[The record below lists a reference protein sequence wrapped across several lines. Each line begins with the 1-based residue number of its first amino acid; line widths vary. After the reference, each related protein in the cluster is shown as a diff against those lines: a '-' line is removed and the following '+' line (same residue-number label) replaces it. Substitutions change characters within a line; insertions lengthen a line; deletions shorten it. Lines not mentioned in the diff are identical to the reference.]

1 MVSILLDVFNLSA
14 FLPFLK
20 VSEDDIGRNMRT
32 LKKKVWFQRLL
43 TNDKFR
49 NLIIYDRDIRRL
61 IGRCNT
67 KRLQTKMYDRLFRR
81 KLHKRLVKK
90 TTTAVT

>member
-1 MVSILLDVFNLSA
+1 MKI
-14 FLPFLK
+14 
-20 VSEDDIGRNMRT
+20 SEDDIGRNMRT
-32 LKKKVWFQRLL
+32 LKKKDWFQQFL
-43 TNDKFR
+43 TNAKFR

-67 KRLQTKMYDRLFRR
+67 KRLETKIYDRLFRR

-90 TTTAVT
+90 ATTAAM